1 MRATISKTN
10 DLSAGGS
17 AMRRREQGYRYLRCV
32 LAVVMLSSPVL
43 TAAELSEADFLV
55 LHSQL
60 QPPRNEPWRTIPWK
74 ITLIDAQRI
83 AIEEKKPI
91 FIWAM
96 DGHPLGCT

>member
-1 MRATISKTN
+1 MIRSQRV
-10 DLSAGGS
+10 GGS
-17 AMRRREQGYRYLRCV
+17 WLGLV
-32 LAVVMLSSPVL
+32 LVIMLLARVSL
-43 TAAELSEADFLV
+43 AAELRESDFRA
-55 LHSQL
+55 LHAQL
-60 QPPRNEPWRTIPWK
+60 QPSADALWRTIPWK

>member
-1 MRATISKTN
+1 MK
-10 DLSAGGS
+10 
-17 AMRRREQGYRYLRCV
+17 RRERGCWNFRGV
-32 LAVVMLSSPVL
+32 LIILMLCSPVL
-43 TAAELSEADFLV
+43 TAAELNEADFLE
-55 LHSQL
+55 LHGQL

-83 AIEEKKPI
+83 AIQEKKPI

>member
-1 MRATISKTN
+1 MKQRERGCCIFGGALAIFMLVSPW
-10 DLSAGGS
+10 LS
-17 AMRRREQGYRYLRCV
+17 
-32 LAVVMLSSPVL
+32 
-43 TAAELSEADFLV
+43 AAELKEADFLV

>member
-1 MRATISKTN
+1 MK
-10 DLSAGGS
+10 
-17 AMRRREQGYRYLRCV
+17 RRGQGYRHLRSV
-32 LAVVMLSSPVL
+32 VAMVMLWSPVL
-43 TAAELSEADFLV
+43 TAAELNEADFLV

-60 QPPRNEPWRTIPWK
+60 QPSKNELWRTIPWK

-83 AIEEKKPI
+83 AVQEKKPI